1 MKKCQT
7 EERRLRMQTEEMVG
21 DRRIERQRARG
32 CGVRVRGREGEM
44 ARSGREG
51 GTKRAGDGKEEE
63 GEREKGEHG
72 T

>member
-44 ARSGREG
+44 ARGREG